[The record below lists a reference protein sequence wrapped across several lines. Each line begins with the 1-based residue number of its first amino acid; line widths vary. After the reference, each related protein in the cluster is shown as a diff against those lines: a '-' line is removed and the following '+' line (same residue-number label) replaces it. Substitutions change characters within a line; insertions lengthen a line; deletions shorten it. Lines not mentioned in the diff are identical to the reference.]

1 MESFSRKNLLKISDA
16 EDHQNSLPNMM
27 ITNHNTGSVNITTLP
42 DAFIGGENLD
52 EQYSAL
58 KDKTDQETHIN
69 VRKIFRNKRYQT
81 NSAKNQSPENMLR
94 VGAGG
99 LKTRNMMKTKS

>member
-52 EQYSAL
+52 EFHNSGRKEKSDL
-58 KDKTDQETHIN
+58 ESNTIG
-69 VRKIFRNKRYQT
+69 RKIFRHKRY
-81 NSAKNQSPENMLR
+81 
-94 VGAGG
+94 
-99 LKTRNMMKTKS
+99 